1 MGHLELFIEAL
12 IALIIIMVMA
22 QVMGRLSRLLGQ
34 PAVVG
39 EMISGVLLGPTLFG
53 HFFPAASAAVFP
65 ETTMP
70 ILFFVSN
77 LGLSVYMFLV
87 GAEMDLGHFSPKAM
101 REASVLSA
109 VAIIVPFGFGA
120 LSAVLLDD
128 AINAK
133 GIPAVQLIIF
143 LGTAL
148 AITAFP
154 MLARI
159 LQEKGIVN
167 TRIGALSLLS
177 ASMQDVVSW
186 VLLGLVTAMSTK
198 GSYTGLLIMVVGAT
212 VLLLVLFLVV
222 RPILRVTALR
232 VNAPAELSPPAFA
245 VVMGLLLV
253 CALITDWLGLY
264 SVFGGFVLG
273 LALPR
278 EGAYIQ
284 ALNVRLR
291 DLTVVFLL
299 PVFFAFSGLN
309 TDLFGLVSAQMV
321 VPTVVIVTFA
331 FLSKYLSCTFT
342 MRWAGGFSWADA
354 SAVGGLLNARGL
366 MELIIANIGLFYGLI
381 DQSLYSVLVLVAVST
396 TLAAM
401 PIYNASLG
409 RARQSA
415 IG

>member
-12 IALIIIMVMA
+12 IALIVILFMA
-22 QVMGRLSRLLGQ
+22 QMMGRLIRLLGQ

-39 EMISGVLLGPTLFG
+39 EMISGVLLGPTFFG
-53 HFFPAASAAVFP
+53 HFFPDASAAVFP
-65 ETTMP
+65 VDTMS

-77 LGLSVYMFLV
+77 LGLSIYMFLV
-87 GAEMDLGHFSPKAM
+87 GAEMDLSHFNPKAV
-101 REASVLSA
+101 RRASVLSV
-109 VAIIVPFGFGA
+109 VAIMVPFGFGA
-120 LSAVLLDD
+120 LSAALFND
-128 AINAK
+128 AINSN
-133 GIPAVQLIIF
+133 GIPSVQLTIF
-143 LGTAL
+143 MGTAL

-167 TRIGALSLLS
+167 TRLGSLSLLS
-177 ASMQDVVSW
+177 ASLQDVVSW

-198 GSYTGLLIMVVGAT
+198 GDYTGIVIMVLGAT
-212 VLLLVLFLVV
+212 LLVLVLFFVV
-222 RPILRVTALR
+222 RPMLRATAR
-232 VNAPAELSPPAFA
+232 HVNVPADLSPTAFA

-253 CALITDWLGLY
+253 CALATDWLGLY

-273 LALPR
+273 LAMPR
-278 EGAYIQ
+278 DKGYVQ
-284 ALNVRLR
+284 ALSVRLK

-309 TDLFGLVSAQMV
+309 TNMLGLGASDMI
-321 VPTVVIVTFA
+321 VPTVVIVIFA
-331 FLSKYLSCTFT
+331 FMSKYLSCTFT
-342 MRWAGGFSWADA
+342 MKLSGFNWADS

-381 DQSLYSVLVLVAVST
+381 DRSVYSILVLVAVST

-401 PIYNASLG
+401 PIYNASLSMSGKRG
-409 RARQSA
+409 RS
-415 IG
+415 